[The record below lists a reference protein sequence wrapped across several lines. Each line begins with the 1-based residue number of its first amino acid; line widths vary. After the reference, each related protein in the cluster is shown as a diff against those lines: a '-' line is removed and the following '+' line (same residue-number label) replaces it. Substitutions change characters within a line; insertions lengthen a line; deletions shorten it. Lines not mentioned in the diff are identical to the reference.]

1 MNQRKQKLLELMNR
15 NFKISTLINYRFKI
29 SEITNAIASMNN
41 DLYKQQKYFLEL
53 ENNRKYRN
61 KIQRKF
67 NKNKKIKKKLNKI
80 LNKYLTQIKK
90 FIFFIN
96 KYKKEPQQLFEILSE
111 LNLFVGELINQEN
124 ITDEELQ
131 YLFTISHQFSEQL
144 KNEKPLDLS
153 LSSKKQRLQQE
164 PLDLSLPNKNQ
175 IWELTTKINTSLIIK
190 KHYNNKLE
198 THTKD
203 SLFIEIKI
211 SKPSSSFI
219 YTNNFNDIQTYLLSQ
234 QIQQNNFLNNNDKST
249 YRNKTDENEKKSQII
264 TFRQLLYVKK
274 ITFNK
279 LFF

>member
-1 MNQRKQKLLELMNR
+1 MNERRQKLLELMNR
-15 NFKISTLINYRFKI
+15 NLKISTLINYKFKI
-29 SEITNAIASMNN
+29 SEITNAIASINN

-53 ENNRKYRN
+53 ENIRKYRN

-80 LNKYLTQIKK
+80 LNKYLAQIKK
-90 FIFFIN
+90 FSFFIN

-175 IWELTTKINTSLIIK
+175 IWELTTKINTSLINK
-190 KHYNNKLE
+190 KHYTNTLE

-219 YTNNFNDIQTYLLSQ
+219 YTNNFNDIQTYLLTE
-234 QIQQNNFLNNNDKST
+234 QIQQNNFLNNNW
-249 YRNKTDENEKKSQII
+249 KK
-264 TFRQLLYVKK
+264 
-274 ITFNK
+274 
-279 LFF
+279 

>member
-1 MNQRKQKLLELMNR
+1 MERGKNMNERKQKLLELMNR
-15 NFKISTLINYRFKI
+15 NLKISTLINYRFKI
-29 SEITNAIASMNN
+29 SEITNAIASINN

-80 LNKYLTQIKK
+80 LNKYLAQIKK
-90 FIFFIN
+90 FSFFIN

-144 KNEKPLDLS
+144 KNEK
-153 LSSKKQRLQQE
+153 R
-164 PLDLSLPNKNQ
+164 LDLSLPNKNQ
-175 IWELTTKINTSLIIK
+175 IWKLTTKINTSLINK
-190 KHYNNKLE
+190 KHYTNTLE

-219 YTNNFNDIQTYLLSQ
+219 YTNNFNDIQTYLLTQ
-234 QIQQNNFLNNNDKST
+234 QIQQNNFLNNNDKSK

-264 TFRQLLYVKK
+264 RFR
-274 ITFNK
+274 
-279 LFF
+279 

>member
-1 MNQRKQKLLELMNR
+1 MNERKQKLLELMNR
-15 NFKISTLINYRFKI
+15 NLKISTLINYRFKI
-29 SEITNAIASMNN
+29 SEITNAIASINN

-80 LNKYLTQIKK
+80 LNKYLAQIKK
-90 FIFFIN
+90 FSFFIN

-144 KNEKPLDLS
+144 KNEK
-153 LSSKKQRLQQE
+153 R
-164 PLDLSLPNKNQ
+164 LDLSLPNKNQ
-175 IWELTTKINTSLIIK
+175 IWKLTTKINTSLINK
-190 KHYNNKLE
+190 KHYTNTLE

-219 YTNNFNDIQTYLLSQ
+219 YTNNFNDIQTYLLTQ
-234 QIQQNNFLNNNDKST
+234 QIQQNNFLNNNDKSK

-264 TFRQLLYVKK
+264 RFR
-274 ITFNK
+274 
-279 LFF
+279 

>member
-1 MNQRKQKLLELMNR
+1 MNERKQKLLELMNR
-15 NFKISTLINYRFKI
+15 NLKISTLINYRFKI
-29 SEITNAIASMNN
+29 SEITNAIASINN

-80 LNKYLTQIKK
+80 LNKYLAQIKK
-90 FIFFIN
+90 FSFFIN

-153 LSSKKQRLQQE
+153 L
-164 PLDLSLPNKNQ
+164 PNKNQ
-175 IWELTTKINTSLIIK
+175 IWKLTTKINTSLINK
-190 KHYNNKLE
+190 KHYTNTLE

-219 YTNNFNDIQTYLLSQ
+219 YTNNFNDIQTYLLTQ
-234 QIQQNNFLNNNDKST
+234 QIQQNNFLNNNDKSK

-264 TFRQLLYVKK
+264 RFR
-274 ITFNK
+274 
-279 LFF
+279 